1 VIVFG
6 PIVEY
11 DQSLPRI
18 LAKAIAS
25 GRPLSEY
32 ATAHRR
38 PAQKEINLTFAKALK
53 KEGIEYFSTDEA
65 ICSPECLIWAEEGV
79 PLQFDDGHLTRQG
92 SAYVGR
98 KFGNQVFSSATP

>member
-1 VIVFG
+1 MYVPRVIVFG

-25 GRPLSEY
+25 DKPLSDY
-32 ATAHRR
+32 ATEHRR
-38 PAQKEINLTFAKALK
+38 PAQKAINLTFAKALK
-53 KEGIEYFSTDEA
+53 KEGLEYFSTYEA
-65 ICSPECLIWAEEGV
+65 ICNPECMIWAEEGV

-92 SAYVGR
+92 SAYVARQFGR
-98 KFGNQVFSSATP
+98 QVL